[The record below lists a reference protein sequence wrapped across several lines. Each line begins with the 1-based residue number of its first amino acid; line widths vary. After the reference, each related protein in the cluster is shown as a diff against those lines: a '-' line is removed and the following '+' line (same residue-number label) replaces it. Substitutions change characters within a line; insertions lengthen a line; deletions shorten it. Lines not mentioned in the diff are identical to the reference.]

1 LIPLLLLLASAPAA
15 EPPAEAPG
23 RAETYGAGDAPTEAG
38 DAPAPPDDASDQKS
52 SRTEA
57 PTTPLVDPDPMPDPA
72 APGTPPPADVPP
84 ADAPPEEPLK
94 SVREQRQEERAE
106 RRRDLF
112 EGPNRKPEAD
122 FLRRDTELRVRLA
135 FNGSTP
141 GPFSLFTSLTGWNE
155 LSLSVDHGV
164 ASWRDF
170 TVGVGVVAWYDQAL
184 LLGALSQP
192 VANYDEWQ
200 FRWSMWEAGGA
211 VRATAHWTR
220 LQGVDPYLL
229 LGLGAGLFH
238 LDARVRGWP
247 VDTRQIVERPYL
259 RVEAGGGLNWR
270 MGRSKFFVGVEL
282 RYLISSQIRAA
293 KQVDL
298 THQGETATFLFFP
311 QHKPPK
317 GFCWVIGAG
326 VRF

>member
-1 LIPLLLLLASAPAA
+1 
-15 EPPAEAPG
+15 
-23 RAETYGAGDAPTEAG
+23 
-38 DAPAPPDDASDQKS
+38 
-52 SRTEA
+52 
-57 PTTPLVDPDPMPDPA
+57 
-72 APGTPPPADVPP
+72 
-84 ADAPPEEPLK
+84 
-94 SVREQRQEERAE
+94 
-106 RRRDLF
+106 
-112 EGPNRKPEAD
+112 
-122 FLRRDTELRVRLA
+122 
-135 FNGSTP
+135 
-141 GPFSLFTSLTGWNE
+141 
-155 LSLSVDHGV
+155 
-164 ASWRDF
+164 
-170 TVGVGVVAWYDQAL
+170 
-184 LLGALSQP
+184 
-192 VANYDEWQ
+192 
-200 FRWSMWEAGGA
+200 MWEAGGA